1 MIPASDET
9 FIINAAISLPLA
21 VISMCPRRYIL
32 FGLVSLICACML
44 MPGSI
49 ASDIRNDSN
58 AFIDAGCFAEDFG
71 INCDSPGLDERF
83 RCMQISNASQAL
95 ENLSP
100 PLPIVECLFQS
111 EDYNSQEGIV
121 REGCMMPLFRK
132 YIAKQGEKFKLIE
145 SIEDFRS
152 IFAPVE
158 TKEEAL
164 AFGVA
169 LTSSLPRYDTSVP
182 EDYFQ
187 VSSSIRPTY
196 AKETERGYLVHLF
209 DKEICG
215 CGSHPYFAIDYLVTR
230 DGNVTELSREEA
242 FNSTMQICVD

>member
-1 MIPASDET
+1 MQPYH
-9 FIINAAISLPLA
+9 
-21 VISMCPRRYIL
+21 CH
-32 FGLVSLICACML
+32 GLVVSMRSNRFIPIGLVALICACML
-44 MPGSI
+44 MPGTMASSI
-49 ASDIRNDSN
+49 QNDSN
-58 AFIDAGCFAEDFG
+58 ALIEAGCLAEDYSL
-71 INCDSPGLDERF
+71 NCDRLGLAEGF
-83 RCMQISNASQAL
+83 GCMRIINASPAL

-100 PLPIVECLFQS
+100 QLPIVECLYLS
-111 EDYNSQEGIV
+111 EDYNSQEGIL

-132 YIAKQGEKFKLIE
+132 YIIKQGNEFKLIE

-164 AFGVA
+164 AFSVA

-187 VSSSIRPTY
+187 VSSFITPTY
-196 AKETERGYLVHLF
+196 AKETEEGYLVHLF

-215 CGSHPYFAIDYLVTR
+215 CGSHPYYAIDYLVTKA
-230 DGNVTELSREEA
+230 GNVTELSREEV

>member
-1 MIPASDET
+1 
-9 FIINAAISLPLA
+9 
-21 VISMCPRRYIL
+21 
-32 FGLVSLICACML
+32 ML
-44 MPGSI
+44 MPGTI

-58 AFIDAGCFAEDFG
+58 AFIDAGCLAEDFSL
-71 INCDSPGLDERF
+71 NCDNLGLDQRF
-83 RCMQISNASQAL
+83 SCMQIINASSAL

-100 PLPIVECLFQS
+100 QLPIVECLHLS
-111 EDYNSQEGIV
+111 EEYNSQKGIV

-132 YIAKQGEKFKLIE
+132 YIIMQDDEFKLIE

-158 TKEEAL
+158 TKDEAL
-164 AFGVA
+164 AFAVA

-182 EDYFQ
+182 EGYYQ

-196 AKETERGYLVHLF
+196 AKETEGGYLVHLF
-209 DKEICG
+209 ESELCG
-215 CGSHPYFAIDYLVTR
+215 CGSHPYYAIDYLVTR
-230 DGNVTELSREEA
+230 DGKVTELSREEV